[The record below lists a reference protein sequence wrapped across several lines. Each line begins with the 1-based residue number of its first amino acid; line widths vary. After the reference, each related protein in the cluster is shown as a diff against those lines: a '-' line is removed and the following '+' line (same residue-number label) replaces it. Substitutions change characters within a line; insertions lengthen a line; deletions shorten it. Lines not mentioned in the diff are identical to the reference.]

1 MKDEIIKWAYKHCN
15 MGGEIDMTE
24 LVGYLLNIKVYD
36 KNGRYLIRNV
46 NKIFEYIKNIMEKD
60 NER

>member
-1 MKDEIIKWAYKHCN
+1 MKDEIIKWAYINAN
-15 MGGEIDMTE
+15 MGGEIDLTE

-36 KNGRYLIRNV
+36 KNRRYLTKNV
-46 NKIFEYIKNIMEKD
+46 RKIDEYVKKIMEKD